1 MAKMPER
8 IMSTDYS
15 IAVIPAALP
24 SLLGFT
30 SIGAL
35 ASGACRMSG
44 QAMPFATRACT
55 GASGKRVGE
64 VKQDCYPRRAGS
76 PGVGD
81 GDDHGPPMLPVTDER
96 VGEERSNFE
105 PQHSREEHDS
115 LVSNVLG
122 LVKHTETQTETG
134 HPGSEG

>member
-1 MAKMPER
+1 MARMPER

-35 ASGACRMSG
+35 TSSACRMNG
-44 QAMPFATRACT
+44 QVMPCATKACT
-55 GASGKRVGE
+55 GAGSKHVGE
-64 VKQDCYPRRAGS
+64 VQQGCYPRRARS
-76 PGVGD
+76 PDV
-81 GDDHGPPMLPVTDER
+81 GDDHGSPMVPATDER

-115 LVSNVLG
+115 LGSNVLG

>member
-35 ASGACRMSG
+35 ASSACRMNG
-44 QAMPFATRACT
+44 QVMPFATRACT
-55 GASGKRVGE
+55 GTSGKRIGE
-64 VKQDCYPRRAGS
+64 VRQGCYPRRARS
-76 PGVGD
+76 PDV

-96 VGEERSNFE
+96 AGEKRSNFE
-105 PQHSREEHDS
+105 TRHSHEEQDS
-115 LVSNVLG
+115 VGSNLSVLIE
-122 LVKHTETQTETG
+122 HTETQTETS
-134 HPGSEG
+134 HPGSDD

>member
-1 MAKMPER
+1 MARMPER

-24 SLLGFT
+24 NLLGFT

-35 ASGACRMSG
+35 ASSACRMNG
-44 QAMPFATRACT
+44 QVMPFATRACT

-64 VKQDCYPRRAGS
+64 VKQGCYPRRAGS

-81 GDDHGPPMLPVTDER
+81 DHGSPMAPVTGER
-96 VGEERSNFE
+96 AGEERSNFE
-105 PQHSREEHDS
+105 PQHSREEHDC
-115 LVSNVLG
+115 LGSNVLG
-122 LVKHTETQTETG
+122 LVKHTETQPETG
-134 HPGSEG
+134 HPGSDG

>member
-1 MAKMPER
+1 MARMPER

-24 SLLGFT
+24 NLLCFT

-35 ASGACRMSG
+35 ASSACRMSG
-44 QAMPFATRACT
+44 QAMPLATRACT
-55 GASGKRVGE
+55 AVSGKRVGE
-64 VKQDCYPRRAGS
+64 VKHGCYPRRAGS

-81 GDDHGPPMLPVTDER
+81 DHGSPMAPATDER

-105 PQHSREEHDS
+105 PQHSREEHDC
-115 LVSNVLG
+115 LGSNVLG
-122 LVKHTETQTETG
+122 LVKHTKTQPETG
-134 HPGSEG
+134 HPGSQG